1 MALDCWGISACI
13 RIRERADNYQRGKS
27 FARLPMSDYDHLTKD
42 ELLKKLHELRKV
54 LDRRPEAR
62 FARWVENIAF
72 LLGVLVIV
80 ASVLNIPWIDASA
93 FELGIVVTVLVAP
106 KIFGKTVAVDL
117 VGGLLGQVGSLAK
130 TISKKKNGE

>member
-1 MALDCWGISACI
+1 
-13 RIRERADNYQRGKS
+13 
-27 FARLPMSDYDHLTKD
+27 MSDYDHLTKL
-42 ELLKKLHELRKV
+42 ELFRKLQELRKV